1 MDIDQIVRFL
11 AQRKRLTNALLMLAS
26 AVAIFVAGM
35 EFGEFLAVVTG
46 AA

>member
-1 MDIDQIVRFL
+1 MDIDQIVRFFE
-11 AQRKRLTNALLMLAS
+11 QRKRLTHALLMLAS

-35 EFGEFLAVVTG
+35 EFGEFLAIVTG